1 MFKKILVP
9 TDGSTLSDLAIT
21 KAIAFAKSI
30 NAVVYGFHAA
40 PDYAMTI
47 HGVDLHS
54 SEKFR
59 DLADDEARNYL
70 AGIEAKAKEAGISCT
85 TGFAVSASPY
95 RAIIDAAKEQDC
107 DLIFM
112 ASHGRRGLAGLLLGS
127 ETQKV
132 LTHCHI
138 PVLVFRD
145 KSTERSIREAMEAE
159 MNDFRT

>member
-9 TDGSTLSDLAIT
+9 TDGSKLSDFAIGQ
-21 KAIAFAKSI
+21 AVSFAKSI
-30 NAVVYGFHAA
+30 NAAVYGFHAV
-40 PDYAMTI
+40 PDYTPTY
-47 HGVDLHS
+47 GVELYS
-54 SEKFR
+54 SEQFR
-59 DLADDEARNYL
+59 GFADDEARKYL
-70 AGIEAKAKEAGISCT
+70 YVIESKAKEAGISCT
-85 TGFAVSASPY
+85 TGFSVTASPY
-95 RAIIDAAKEQDC
+95 RAIINAATEQGC

-145 KSTERSIREAMEAE
+145 QSTERSIGEAMEAE
-159 MNDFRT
+159 VNSFRT

>member
-9 TDGSTLSDLAIT
+9 SDGSELSDLAIGQ
-21 KAIAFAKSI
+21 AVSFAKSI
-30 NAVVYGFHAA
+30 NAAVYGFHAA
-40 PDYAMTI
+40 PDYTPI
-47 HGVDLHS
+47 YGVELYS

-59 DLADDEARNYL
+59 GLADDEACKYL
-70 AGIEAKAKEAGISCT
+70 AVIESKAKEAGVSCT
-85 TGFAVSASPY
+85 TGFSVTGSPY
-95 RAIIDAAKEQDC
+95 RAIINAATEQGC

-132 LTHCHI
+132 LTHCRI

-145 KSTERSIREAMEAE
+145 KSTERSIGEAMEAE
-159 MNDFRT
+159 GNSFRT

>member
-9 TDGSTLSDLAIT
+9 TDGSTLSNLAIT

-59 DLADDEARNYL
+59 GLADEEARNYL
-70 AGIEAKAKEAGISCT
+70 AGIEAKAKEAGYFVHHGICRECFSLPCHHRCGKRT
-85 TGFAVSASPY
+85 RLRSDLHGFAWQA
-95 RAIIDAAKEQDC
+95 RIGRTAARK
-107 DLIFM
+107 
-112 ASHGRRGLAGLLLGS
+112 
-127 ETQKV
+127 
-132 LTHCHI
+132 
-138 PVLVFRD
+138 
-145 KSTERSIREAMEAE
+145 
-159 MNDFRT
+159 